1 MARIT
6 KAYINNVKNLID
18 EYNEYQR
25 AFEIAENNI
34 TMLTQSTDFQF
45 GIDNDTSQIDQN
57 IIEGYEITN
66 KTEEFKTVIEDAFL
80 FNGYQITNNFVSALI
95 NSFYVVDTNLG
106 ELNLDINLTYDD
118 YMDYARNNLRICSTF
133 ENRNTDISYTIKSGM
148 LVEVASRL
156 TGSTPFTS
164 YDLMFIIN
172 SGHNGFTI
180 HAKNNEDGFLAI
192 GKSPYDPYDSSNTI
206 IRDPNGDTSVNIPPK
221 EGVMIFE
228 KAKEFLEENV
238 YEDFAK
244 YLFYMNRAMNYK
256 RLVEE
261 ALESFEPAINDIMT
275 KINLIYKK
283 FADMKIKKVKG
294 K

>member
-18 EYNEYQR
+18 KYNEYQR

-66 KTEEFKTVIEDAFL
+66 KTEEFRTIIEDAFL

-156 TGSTPFTS
+156 TGSAPFTS

-180 HAKNNEDGFLAI
+180 HAKNNEEGFLAI

-221 EGVMIFE
+221 EGVMMFE
-228 KAKEFLEENV
+228 KAKEFLEETV
-238 YEDFAK
+238 YEVFAK

-283 FADMKIKKVKG
+283 FADMKIKK
-294 K
+294 